1 MIKSSDKDP
10 VLNFISTLDSIAVLV
25 GSLTLLSFSFLLCC
39 EVVVRINW
47 SDLLKAL
54 CQAHIVSKDVHLY

>member
-1 MIKSSDKDP
+1 MIKSSDKGPD
-10 VLNFISTLDSIAVLV
+10 LNFISTLDSIAVLV

>member
-1 MIKSSDKDP
+1 MIKSSDKGPD
-10 VLNFISTLDSIAVLV
+10 LNLISILDNIAVLD
-25 GSLTLLSFSFLLCC
+25 GFFNLSKLQFPPLL
-39 EVVVRINW
+39 EVVVRTNW

>member
-1 MIKSSDKDP
+1 MIKSSGKGP
-10 VLNFISTLDSIAVLV
+10 NLNLISTLDSIAALD
-25 GSLTLLSFSFLLCC
+25 GFFNPSKLQFPPLL

-54 CQAHIVSKDVHLY
+54 CQAHRVSKDVHFY